1 MPKRTCPFPETFS
14 SQYKVH
20 IGQQEL
26 NNYSVFGNKYR
37 QQIYEKTK
45 NLLFNGAKD
54 VMDKLWGAETCTD
67 LQPVTRA
74 ETPPCSQTLLRGQTL
89 IGHDGRL
96 TRANAARDGS
106 VDAEL
111 IAVCAHIWFPDA
123 PAAAA
128 GCCVCQKSQG
138 SRTPCSQCDRSAC
151 ASCVRQCS
159 SCCSFC
165 CSVCTIIDYS
175 GRYDEVLCCSCST

>member
-96 TRANAARDGS
+96 TRANAARD
-106 VDAEL
+106 
-111 IAVCAHIWFPDA
+111 A